1 MHNTQ
6 SSVRMYYLQLLK
18 MCVTNVYVYMT
29 IVGQISVD
37 VCDVHMQQENL
48 TFRNICEG
56 KCREMCGDRMK
67 QHVMLS

>member
-1 MHNTQ
+1 
-6 SSVRMYYLQLLK
+6 
-18 MCVTNVYVYMT
+18 MT

-56 KCREMCGDRMK
+56 KCRKMCGDRMK